1 MWLFFI
7 NYNQCKRYARNSSVP
22 TRPSSELTRDNTPI
36 ITIAIITFSAPR
48 ANIDAQIVCINIM
61 CLLYRK
67 FKLLQNTTWLGL
79 KLGILSVQHY
89 YARI

>member
-7 NYNQCKRYARNSSVP
+7 NYNQCRRYARNSSVP
-22 TRPSSELTRDNTPI
+22 TRPRSELTRDNTPI

-48 ANIDAQIVCINIM
+48 ANIDAQIVCKNIIY
-61 CLLYRK
+61 LLYRK
-67 FKLLQNTTWLGL
+67 IIIIPKTTLLGL